1 MGVIAHFADCIVVT
15 HDNKILL
22 QQRPETGA
30 HPGALCAFGGHVED
44 GETVI
49 QALVREMHEELGAV
63 VNQDDVIFLDEITE
77 EDGSVVHIHFWH
89 DKNATITGCYEW
101 EARRYN
107 TASEALSHPKIMQY
121 TRWTLLELKQRGL
134 IV

>member
-1 MGVIAHFADCIVVT
+1 VGVIAHFADCIVVT

-49 QALVREMHEELGAV
+49 QAGQPPFR
-63 VNQDDVIFLDEITE
+63 
-77 EDGSVVHIHFWH
+77 S
-89 DKNATITGCYEW
+89 
-101 EARRYN
+101 
-107 TASEALSHPKIMQY
+107 P
-121 TRWTLLELKQRGL
+121 GL
-134 IV
+134 IGNLPPVVAA

>member
-1 MGVIAHFADCIVVT
+1 VGVIAHFADCIVVT
-15 HDNKILL
+15 YDNKILL
-22 QQRPETGA
+22 QQRPETDA
-30 HPGALCAFGGHVED
+30 HPGTLCAFGGHVED

-63 VNQDDVIFLDEITE
+63 VNPEDVIFLGEVTE
-77 EDGSVVHIHFWH
+77 DDGSVIHIHFWH

-101 EARRYN
+101 EARQYD
-107 TASEALSHPKIMQY
+107 TVAEALSHPKIMQY
-121 TRWTLLELKQRGL
+121 TKWALLELKRRGL